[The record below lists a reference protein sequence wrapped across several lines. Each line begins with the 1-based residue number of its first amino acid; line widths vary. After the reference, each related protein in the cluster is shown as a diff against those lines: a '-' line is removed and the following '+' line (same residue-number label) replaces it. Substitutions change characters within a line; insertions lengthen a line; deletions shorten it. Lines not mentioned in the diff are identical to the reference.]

1 VSALFF
7 SFSQHTDDVLLCCNE
22 EFCSVPNTEKGC
34 VNIYGK
40 HNSAECVIAQTS
52 SMGLLNLASHH
63 LPGEYVMKT
72 IRTLAALIATGAV
85 LGGCASSSPDP
96 YYGYN
101 NGYNNGGY
109 RDGYNT
115 SYRDSAA
122 AGYGT
127 IESIQVTNGD
137 GRTSGAGAI
146 VGGVVGALAGN
157 QVGSGSGRTAATVA
171 GGVAG
176 AAIGNNVER
185 NREGQQMYAV
195 NVRLDNGEYRTIM
208 QDSVYDLRVG
218 NRVRVVD
225 GRVYRY

>member
-1 VSALFF
+1 
-7 SFSQHTDDVLLCCNE
+7 
-22 EFCSVPNTEKGC
+22 
-34 VNIYGK
+34 
-40 HNSAECVIAQTS
+40 
-52 SMGLLNLASHH
+52 
-63 LPGEYVMKT
+63 MKT
-72 IRTLAALIATGAV
+72 IRTLAALVAAGAI

-96 YYGYN
+96 YYGNNGYGNGGYAN

-109 RDGYNT
+109 RDGYRDNT
-115 SYRDSAA
+115 A

-127 IESIQVTNGD
+127 IESIQVTNAE

-146 VGGVVGALAGN
+146 VGGLVGALAGN
-157 QVGSGSGRTAATVA
+157 QVGSGGGRTAATVA

-185 NREGQQMYAV
+185 NRNVDGQQMYAV
-195 NVRLDNGEYRTIM
+195 NIRLDNGEYRTIV
-208 QDSVYDLRVG
+208 QDSVVDLRVG

>member
-1 VSALFF
+1 VQKTLKNVRK
-7 SFSQHTDDVLLCCNE
+7 T
-22 EFCSVPNTEKGC
+22 G
-34 VNIYGK
+34 
-40 HNSAECVIAQTS
+40 CVIAQTPAVA
-52 SMGLLNLASHH
+52 LLNLSLHH
-63 LPGEYVMKT
+63 LPGEQVMKAT
-72 IRTLAALIATGAV
+72 RTLAALVATSAI
-85 LGGCASSSPDP
+85 LGGCASTSSQP
-96 YYGYN
+96 YYGN
-101 NGYNNGGY
+101 DGY

-115 SYRDSAA
+115 SYRDSAS

-146 VGGVVGALAGN
+146 VGGLVGALAGN
-157 QVGSGSGRTAATVA
+157 QVGSGGGRTAATVA

-185 NREGQQMYAV
+185 NRNAGDGQMYQV
-195 NVRLDNGEYRTIM
+195 NIRLDNGEYRTVV

-225 GRVYRY
+225 GRAYRY

>member
-1 VSALFF
+1 
-7 SFSQHTDDVLLCCNE
+7 
-22 EFCSVPNTEKGC
+22 
-34 VNIYGK
+34 
-40 HNSAECVIAQTS
+40 
-52 SMGLLNLASHH
+52 
-63 LPGEYVMKT
+63 MKT
-72 IRTLAALIATGAV
+72 IRTFAALVAAGAI

-96 YYGYN
+96 YYGTSGYGNGGYAN

-109 RDGYNT
+109 RDGY
-115 SYRDSAA
+115 RDNAA

-127 IESIQVTNGD
+127 IESIQVTNAE

-146 VGGVVGALAGN
+146 VGGLVGALAGN
-157 QVGSGSGRTAATVA
+157 QVGSGGGRTAATVA

-185 NREGQQMYAV
+185 NRNVDGQQMYAV
-195 NVRLDNGEYRTIM
+195 NIRLDNGEYRTIV
-208 QDSVYDLRVG
+208 QDSIVDLRVG